1 MKKKK
6 NVKRIAALTA
16 VVLLVGLYVATL
28 LTAIFDTTA
37 AGSLFRVCLLCTVA
51 IPLLAWIFIWI
62 YGQTAGKDTI
72 ADRKIILTRK
82 DLTGNGSARSLPVLY
97 SEIQCRGCQAP
108 PRL

>member
-37 AGSLFRVCLLCTVA
+37 AGSLFHVCLLCTVA
-51 IPLLAWIFIWI
+51 VPLLAWIFIWI

-72 ADRKIILTRK
+72 ADLHLMEDPEDYTHKE
-82 DLTGNGSARSLPVLY
+82 GSDR
-97 SEIQCRGCQAP
+97 
-108 PRL
+108 